1 MNRFILSQEL
11 RDQITKDIKHLFS
24 NSEGSHDWWH
34 IHRVVQMAEKI
45 RLNTHEGD
53 ELIIFLAAILHDVTD
68 PKLNI
73 RSHEWVIDY
82 LRQKHITENVINQ
95 VLYITEN
102 ISFSKSKN
110 STSSTTKSIEFQIV
124 QDADRLDAIGAIGIA
139 RTFAYGGKKHRPI
152 YTPKDSN
159 SSINDGKGE
168 ASIDHFYEKL
178 LTLEELMN
186 TPFAKIMARER
197 TRYMEEF
204 LERFNNEWNINIE

>member
-1 MNRFILSQEL
+1 MNTFILSQNL
-11 RDQITKDIKHLFS
+11 RDQITTEIKQLFS

-34 IHRVVQMAEKI
+34 IHRVVLMAEKI
-45 RLNTHEGD
+45 RQNTHEGD

-73 RSHEWVIDY
+73 RSQDWVIDY
-82 LRQKHITENVINQ
+82 LKQKHIAENVINQ

-110 STSSTTKSIEFQIV
+110 RSSSTTESIEFQIV

-152 YTPKDSN
+152 YTPEEQSTNKN
-159 SSINDGKGE
+159 KGASIN
-168 ASIDHFYEKL
+168 HFYEKL
-178 LTLEELMN
+178 LTLEALMN
-186 TPFAKIMARER
+186 TPFAKTIARER
-197 TRYMEEF
+197 TSYMESF
-204 LERFNNEWNINIE
+204 LETFKNEWNINID